1 MPISKKGHK
10 GFIKDHGHG
19 TQKTKVYR
27 AWRSMNNRCYNKNTN
42 RYELYGG
49 RGIVVCDRWRN
60 SFKNFLEDMGEPPS
74 DKHSLDRINT
84 NGDYGP
90 SNCKWSDIYEQANN
104 KRRNVFIE
112 VKGIKMTVSQADRFL
127 GLPSNTVK
135 SRLYQGWSIERAT
148 TTPLRKLING
158 KYVY

>member
-1 MPISKKGHK
+1 MVITGL
-10 GFIKDHGHG
+10 
-19 TQKTKVYR
+19 Q
-27 AWRSMNNRCYNKNTN
+27 
-42 RYELYGG
+42 
-49 RGIVVCDRWRN
+49 IV
-60 SFKNFLEDMGEPPS
+60 
-74 DKHSLDRINT
+74 
-84 NGDYGP
+84 
-90 SNCKWSDIYEQANN
+90 KWSDIYEQANN